1 MFTGI
6 IEEVGT
12 VRAVRPGSATAGLE
26 IAAAIV
32 LEGTRI
38 GDSIAVN
45 GVCLTVTA
53 VARAGFTA
61 GVMPETLRRSNL
73 GACTHGTRVN
83 LERSVVYGGRVGGHQ
98 VQGHVDGTGKVITRR
113 GEGQALVVGIGAPPP
128 VLRYVVAKGC
138 IAVDGASLT
147 VVGVDD
153 RGFTVSLVYHTQA
166 QSTLAALPVGATVNL
181 EADVIAKY
189 VERLTQNH
197 AADMTQE
204 WLARAGFTAG
214 GEHG

>member
-12 VRAVRPGSATAGLE
+12 VRGVRPGSATAGLD
-26 IAAAIV
+26 IAATV
-32 LEGTRI
+32 VTGETRI

-53 VARAGFTA
+53 VTPSGFTA

-73 GACTHGTRVN
+73 GACSHGSRVN

-98 VQGHVDGTGKVITRR
+98 VQGHVDGTGRVVARR
-113 GEGQALVVGIGAPPP
+113 GEGQALVVGISAPPS
-128 VLRYVVAKGC
+128 VLRYVVEKGY

-147 VVGVDD
+147 VVSVD
-153 RGFTVSLVYHTQA
+153 GGGLTVSLVSHTQEH
-166 QSTLAALPVGATVNL
+166 STLAGLPVGATVNL
-181 EADVIAKY
+181 EGDVIAKY
-189 VERLTQNH
+189 VERLLQPRETGI
-197 AADMTQE
+197 TPE
-204 WLARAGFTAG
+204 WLAQVGFG
-214 GEHG
+214 RDR